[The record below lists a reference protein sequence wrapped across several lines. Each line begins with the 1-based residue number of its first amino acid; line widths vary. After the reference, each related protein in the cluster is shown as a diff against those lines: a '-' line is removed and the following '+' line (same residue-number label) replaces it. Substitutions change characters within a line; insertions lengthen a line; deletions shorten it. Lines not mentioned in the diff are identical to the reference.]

1 MSGTNERQEHIFEA
15 CPWTVEAG
23 YLNDSRTHRGS
34 WGDLGDVDVDGSAG
48 HWKVVLTS
56 LLYEDETAHA
66 NSDPLESAAGTSQQG
81 GENRKLSARSFRF

>member
-48 HWKVVLTS
+48 HW
-56 LLYEDETAHA
+56 
-66 NSDPLESAAGTSQQG
+66 
-81 GENRKLSARSFRF
+81 